1 MSKRVSV
8 VMATYNRGA
17 LLRDLLNDLAQ
28 QDLPAAD
35 FEVIV
40 VDDGSKEPVAPHV
53 EGMQLPYELKLV
65 RQTNA
70 GPAAARHRGVEM
82 AQGDIVVITDDDMR
96 VESNFLREHVKA
108 HDAGAT
114 VVLGHIVAASNLTH
128 MPVFERFH
136 AYQLDRFV
144 EGVRDHS
151 IQVHGIHVCTGNL
164 SFRRAD
170 YLAIGGFDKSLNRS
184 EDRELGVRLEKT
196 GAKLVFAEAA
206 KTVHESDHSDLNVWL
221 KRAYNYGVYDR
232 RIAQKHPDVELADP
246 WRFFFLISPLSRPL
260 MLVPLTLPVAGEK
273 FSRLVIQTAIASD
286 KLGLKK
292 LAVLGTTLTYGL
304 EYFRG
309 MRSDAGSFGQA
320 VRDMRGYVR
329 KHRSEKDN
337 SESSTMSKKKVS
349 TRQALKNFVDGV
361 RGDYGVL
368 QRYRAKYHNDTLP
381 LHRMPLDFVQKI
393 GFQMAGAVRVMHLTR
408 DLGIPLAPQVVSRL
422 IRHLYSS
429 EIHWDAQIE
438 PGLAVVHGVGLIISH
453 AASVGGGCI
462 LFQNVTLGEGTDPVT
477 RAVGAPRLGRDVHV
491 GPGATLIGPIEIG
504 DGTKI
509 MAGAVLTQSVPAN
522 SLVRPADAV
531 ITERGKGKPARP
543 GAA

>member
-1 MSKRVSV
+1 MSLRVSV

-17 LLRDLLNDLAQ
+17 LLRDLLNDLAKQ
-28 QDLPAAD
+28 NLPATD

-40 VDDGSKEPVAPHV
+40 VDDGSKEPVAPYV
-53 EGMQLPYELKLV
+53 ESMELPYELKLV
-65 RQTNA
+65 RQANA

-82 AQGDIVVITDDDMR
+82 SRGEIVVITDDDMR
-96 VESNFLREHVKA
+96 VDPTFLSEHVKA

-114 VVLGHIVAASNLTH
+114 VVLGHIVAASNLAK

-136 AYQLDRFV
+136 AHQLDQFV
-144 EGVRDHS
+144 SGVRDHS
-151 IQVHGIHVCTGNL
+151 IEVHGIHVCTGNL

-170 YLAIGGFDKSLNRS
+170 YLAIGGFDKALSRS

-196 GAKLVFAEAA
+196 GAKLAFAEAA

-221 KRAYNYGVYDR
+221 KRAFNYGVYDR

-246 WRFFFLISPLSRPL
+246 WRFFFLISPISRPL
-260 MLVPLTLPVAGEK
+260 MLVPLALPKAGEK
-273 FSRLVIQTAIASD
+273 FSRLVINTAIASD
-286 KLGLKK
+286 KIGLHK

-309 MRSDAGSFGQA
+309 MRNDAGTLSQA
-320 VRDMRGYVR
+320 MRDLRGYVS
-329 KHRSEKDN
+329 KHRTDKGGS
-337 SESSTMSKKKVS
+337 MGRKKKS
-349 TRQALKNFVDGV
+349 ISKRQALKNFVDGV

-368 QRYRAKYHNDTLP
+368 QRYRAKYHNDKLP
-381 LHRMPLDFVQKI
+381 LYRMPVDFVQKI

-453 AASVGGGCI
+453 AASVGEGCI

-477 RAVGAPRLGRDVHV
+477 RQVGAPRLGRDVHV
-491 GPGATLIGPIEIG
+491 GPGATLIGPIEVG

-509 MAGAVLTQSVPAN
+509 MAGVVLNQSVPPN
-522 SLVRPADAV
+522 SLVRPADAI